1 MASQLKTFNGATLA
15 KAPLRMAAPKRSVSA
30 QGFIGSPNNIIMVV
44 STATFLAA
52 GRFGLA
58 PTVNRSTSAGLKFQ
72 EVDAGLA
79 SGDPAGFTIVDVLAL
94 GSFGH
99 AVGAGIILG
108 LHNQGII

>member
-1 MASQLKTFNGATLA
+1 
-15 KAPLRMAAPKRSVSA
+15 
-30 QGFIGSPNNIIMVV
+30 MVV

-79 SGDPAGFTIVDVLAL
+79 SGDPAGTFVDSYNSACVVHPYNLNEI
-94 GSFGH
+94 GRTT
-99 AVGAGIILG
+99 
-108 LHNQGII
+108 